1 MLTELRVSDLGVIAE
16 VSVVLGPGM
25 TAVTGET
32 GTGKTLMIEAIEL
45 LAGARADSD
54 LVRSGASEARVEARF
69 ELNDDDRARLAE
81 IDGIEAADLDHGELV
96 LERVVPADGR
106 SRAYCN
112 GRMVTAGLLAS
123 VGRELVDLQGQH
135 AHHALLAPPAQ
146 RAALDSFAGGAA
158 AEALADYRAAR
169 ARVRDLEEHLASLG
183 GDTRER
189 AREVDLLRYQVDEI
203 DAAGIED
210 ADEEARLVAEG
221 RRLSQAEALQEA
233 AADAQDVL
241 EGAALDALGSAAAA
255 LESHEAFGGQLERV
269 RVLQDE
275 VGDVIREVRAE
286 VDGLDDDPAR
296 LEEIGARRKS
306 LSELRRKY
314 GESLA
319 DVLAYRDEAAARLE
333 DLSSREERA
342 AEVDRQRQ
350 EALGDAVDAAR
361 RLSEIRRETARRLGP
376 AIEEVLADLAMSGA
390 HLEVTLE
397 PRTLPE
403 APHADDLPEDG
414 LDEVA
419 FLLSAN
425 PGEPTRPLAR
435 VVSGGELA
443 RTMLAARVVLTHA
456 PPTLV
461 FDEVDAGIGGQAG
474 IAVGRK
480 LGMVAAHHQVVCV
493 THLAQVA
500 AFAQTHIVVEK
511 QEEEGRTRVS
521 ARVVEDADRVLE
533 LSRMLAGSGTARARD
548 HAEEL
553 LVTAARERPS

>member
-81 IDGIEAADLDHGELV
+81 IDGIEAADLDDGELV

-112 GRMVTAGLLAS
+112 GRMVTAGLLAN

-210 ADEEARLVAEG
+210 ADEEARLVVEAG
-221 RRLSQAEALQEA
+221 RLSQAEALQEA

-241 EGAALDALGSAAAA
+241 EGTALDALGSAASA
-255 LESHEAFGGQLERV
+255 LESHETFGRQLERV

-286 VDGLDDDPAR
+286 VDDLDDDPAR

-319 DVLAYRDEAAARLE
+319 DVLAYRDEAAGRLE

-342 AEVDRQRQ
+342 TEVDRQRQ
-350 EALGDAVDAAR
+350 EALGDAVEAAR
-361 RLSEIRRETARRLGP
+361 RLSEIRREAARRLGP
-376 AIEEVLADLAMSGA
+376 AIEEVLVDLAMSGA

-397 PRTLPE
+397 ARTLPE

-425 PGEPTRPLAR
+425 PGEPTRSLAR

-500 AFAQTHIVVEK
+500 AFAQTHVVVEK

-533 LSRMLAGSGTARARD
+533 LSRMLAGSGTERARD